1 MVITIVIA
9 LVASVPAAW
18 WSMSDDAADA
28 DTVVLESPGG
38 SIALNRQS
46 EGSLLATTA
55 LETLSGDV
63 ISSAALLGQPLVVNV
78 WYSTCEPCR
87 REFPVLAAAHERYG
101 DEVRFV
107 GENIG
112 EDADDAAAFIAE
124 VGATYDQFVDSD
136 GYVVTEL
143 GTSTMPVTLVVDAD
157 GVIVREHL
165 GPMDQ
170 DALNAAIDDALAATP

>member
-63 ISSAALLGQPLVVNV
+63 IPSAALLGQPLVVNV

-107 GENIG
+107 GVNISDTA
-112 EDADDAAAFIAE
+112 ETTKSFAAQFGARFEQYRDPNGVFTTAMGIAT
-124 VGATYDQFVDSD
+124 A
-136 GYVVTEL
+136 
-143 GTSTMPVTLVVDAD
+143 PVTLFVDPSGIVVRQVAGEITADVLDATLSEAF
-157 GVIVREHL
+157 GV
-165 GPMDQ
+165 
-170 DALNAAIDDALAATP
+170 

>member
-18 WSMSDDAADA
+18 WSLSEVDGNT
-28 DTVVLESPGG
+28 DTVVLESPDG

-63 ISSAALLGQPLVVNV
+63 ISSVALLGQPLVVNV

-101 DEVRFV
+101 DDVRFV
-107 GENIG
+107 GVNISDTA
-112 EDADDAAAFIAE
+112 ETTKRFAAQFGARFEQYRDPNGVFTTAMGIAT
-124 VGATYDQFVDSD
+124 A
-136 GYVVTEL
+136 
-143 GTSTMPVTLVVDAD
+143 PVTLFVDA
-157 GVIVREHL
+157 GGIVVRQVAGEITADL
-165 GPMDQ
+165 LDSTLSEAFGG
-170 DALNAAIDDALAATP
+170 

>member
-107 GENIG
+107 GVNISDTA
-112 EDADDAAAFIAE
+112 ETTKSFAARFGARFEQYRDPNGVFTTAMGIAT
-124 VGATYDQFVDSD
+124 A
-136 GYVVTEL
+136 
-143 GTSTMPVTLVVDAD
+143 PVTLFVDPGGIVVRQVAGEITADVLDATLSEAF
-157 GVIVREHL
+157 G
-165 GPMDQ
+165 G
-170 DALNAAIDDALAATP
+170 